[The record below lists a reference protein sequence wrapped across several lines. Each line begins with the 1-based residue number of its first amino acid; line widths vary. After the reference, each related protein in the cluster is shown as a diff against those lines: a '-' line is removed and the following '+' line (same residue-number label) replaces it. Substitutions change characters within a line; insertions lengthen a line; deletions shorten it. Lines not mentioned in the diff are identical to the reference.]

1 MASLTNGHKFEQAL
15 EDGEGQGSLACF
27 SPWGHE
33 SYTTERLNT
42 TTMTDMNC
50 NVESCNT
57 QHAHSAQSHTGP
69 WCQLRGV
76 RLGSWKEAEP
86 GGSCLGPGGLRV

>member
-1 MASLTNGHKFEQAL
+1 MDTNLSKLWKMVKDREAWRASVHGVT
-15 EDGEGQGSLACF
+15 
-27 SPWGHE
+27 E
-33 SYTTERLNT
+33 SYVTERLNT

-57 QHAHSAQSHTGP
+57 QRAHSAQSHTGP

-76 RLGSWKEAEP
+76 CLGSWKEVEP
-86 GGSCLGPGGLRV
+86 GDSCLVPGGLRV